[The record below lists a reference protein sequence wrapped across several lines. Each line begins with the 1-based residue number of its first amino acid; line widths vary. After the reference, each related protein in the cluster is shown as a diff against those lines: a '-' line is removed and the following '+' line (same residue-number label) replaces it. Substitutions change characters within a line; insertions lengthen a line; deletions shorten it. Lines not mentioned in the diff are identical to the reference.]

1 MTDTAELIARL
12 LNYAEHGFASDH
24 KTDCIAAADALSSL
38 VRERDELRARLFP
51 YADDKQISGMSWD
64 GFYLIGNDKS
74 IKKLRQIEN
83 DAAQLSVYRAA
94 FDERNKAAEARAT
107 AAEAERDELAAEIE
121 RLTPLA
127 VAYDYLESPARADM
141 AEAEVARL
149 TAENEKMRE
158 AGGGT
163 AVTEDGVVL
172 TIQISGSTL
181 AHAVKYMPK
190 AEIFDEGLQDF
201 FHPEIVDEVAF
212 LKEMAGALRCEEE
225 DGTTLVHRMI
235 DDAAIHLMHVG
246 GDGVL
251 SAQEVRDRARAS
263 MSNTSEGGKDE

>member
-107 AAEAERDELAAEIE
+107 AAEAERDEAREA
-121 RLTPLA
+121 
-127 VAYDYLESPARADM
+127 AYDQPHGPTSRMLWSTRYGELLDDYKD
-141 AEAEVARL
+141 L
-149 TAENEKMRE
+149 QAENEKMRKALASLE
-158 AGGGT
+158 PVSWTVVSST
-163 AVTEDGVVL
+163 ART
-172 TIQISGSTL
+172 
-181 AHAVKYMPK
+181 
-190 AEIFDEGLQDF
+190 
-201 FHPEIVDEVAF
+201 
-212 LKEMAGALRCEEE
+212 
-225 DGTTLVHRMI
+225 
-235 DDAAIHLMHVG
+235 
-246 GDGVL
+246 
-251 SAQEVRDRARAS
+251 
-263 MSNTSEGGKDE
+263 